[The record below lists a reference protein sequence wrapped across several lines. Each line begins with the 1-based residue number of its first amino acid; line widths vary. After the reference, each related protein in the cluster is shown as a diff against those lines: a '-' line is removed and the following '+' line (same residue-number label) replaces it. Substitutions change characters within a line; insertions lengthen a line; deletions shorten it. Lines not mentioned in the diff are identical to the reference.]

1 MAPEPEAD
9 PAEVGEG
16 VLHLLRVDVQ
26 LLRELGRELV
36 ARLRADLLERSVELG
51 GRDAERR
58 RELLADVAAA
68 VAAVAVAAI
77 AALRVAALQRRADL
91 RGVHAG
97 RRRDVV
103 DDGVEAPA
111 KATAVA
117 VAVGEVLARL
127 VESGLHLRGVD
138 AERLGEVGG
147 EVTANAVAAGLVRED
162 RVQRR
167 GDLVDGL
174 PERGRERLRQLR
186 APLGGRLLVADGLQ
200 GVLESR
206 PADAQLRG
214 QAVEAE
220 PAAAEAGT
228 AADATMGDLGAGAA
242 RGTGAGGRGVRARG
256 QRAAVAGLRPERVGA
271 QGEHD
276 PDGEKGGELLRSR
289 VHGGRG
295 CPATLRVA

>member
-26 LLRELGRELV
+26 LLRQLGRELV
-36 ARLRADLLERSVELG
+36 ARLRADLLEGGVELG

-58 RELLADVAAA
+58 RALLADVAAA
-68 VAAVAVAAI
+68 VAAI
-77 AALRVAALQRRADL
+77 AALRAQALQRRADL

-103 DDGVEAPA
+103 DDGVKAPA

-117 VAVGEVLARL
+117 VAVAEVLARL
-127 VESGLHLRGVD
+127 VEAGLHLRGVD

-174 PERGRERLRQLR
+174 AERGRERLRQLR

-228 AADATMGDLGAGAA
+228 AARAPTIGVI
-242 RGTGAGGRGVRARG
+242 GGRPPPRAGPRG
-256 QRAAVAGLRPERVGA
+256 P
-271 QGEHD
+271 
-276 PDGEKGGELLRSR
+276 
-289 VHGGRG
+289 
-295 CPATLRVA
+295 

>member
-77 AALRVAALQRRADL
+77 AALRVQALQRRADL

-111 KATAVA
+111 RAAAVA
-117 VAVGEVLARL
+117 VAVAEVLARL
-127 VESGLHLRGVD
+127 VEAGLHLRGVD
-138 AERLGEVGG
+138 AERLGQVGG

-162 RVQRR
+162 RVERR

-200 GVLESR
+200 GVLER
-206 PADAQLRG
+206 GPADAELRG
-214 QAVEAE
+214 QVVEAE

-228 AADATMGDLGAGAA
+228 AAVAATIGDLGGSAA
-242 RGTGAGGRGVRARG
+242 RGAGAGGRGVRARG
-256 QRAAVAGLRPERVGA
+256 QRAAIAGLRPQRVGA
-271 QGEHD
+271 E
-276 PDGEKGGELLRSR
+276 
-289 VHGGRG
+289 
-295 CPATLRVA
+295 